1 MLAIEFSIIDLG
13 STDKGLVYPSGQRKG
28 AKSLRHSLQ
37 NCKASLVRTQLLILG
52 EHGNI
57 RYAPRGL
64 REQHEV
70 LLVFT
75 GRRFESYY
83 LNGGARYVK

>member
-1 MLAIEFSIIDLG
+1 MLVIDFSIMDLG
-13 STDKGLVYPSGQRKG
+13 STEKGLVYPSGQRKG

-64 REQHEV
+64 REQHEDV
-70 LLVFT
+70 VGILPVVGSNPT
-75 GRRFESYY
+75 I
-83 LNGGARYVK
+83 